1 MVHTVEV
8 NFGTLLVDDHVQRF
22 KEQAQSA
29 LNS

>member
-22 KEQAQSA
+22 KEQSQKHYS
-29 LNS
+29 